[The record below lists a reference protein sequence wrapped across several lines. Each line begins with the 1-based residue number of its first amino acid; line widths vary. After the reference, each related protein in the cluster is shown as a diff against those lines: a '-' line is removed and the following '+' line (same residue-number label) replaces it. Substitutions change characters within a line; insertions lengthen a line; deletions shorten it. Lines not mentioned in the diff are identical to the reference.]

1 MGKRVIR
8 KGEPYEMT
16 PEEDARVT
24 AAIEQA
30 ERDIEEMKKSGRWG
44 PSEGAVPI
52 EGPTEKARVPAEAK
66 VTIRWPREQLDVVRR
81 AADLFGMPYQTYV
94 KQAAFR
100 AALDDL
106 QRLQPTTGAPKKGE
120 AA

>member
-1 MGKRVIR
+1 MDERINKEF
-8 KGEPYEMT
+8 EPYEMS
-16 PEEDARVT
+16 PEEEARAE
-24 AAIEQA
+24 AAIAQA
-30 ERDIEEMKKSGRWG
+30 ERDIEEMKASGRWG
-44 PSEGAVPI
+44 SSEDTIPVEEPAV
-52 EGPTEKARVPAEAK
+52 EARVPVEAK
-66 VTIRWPREQLDVVRR
+66 VTMRWSKAQLDVVRR

-106 QRLQPTTGAPKKGE
+106 QKLKAAKSESSGE